1 METVEVAPPKAGEV
15 RLKVIANGACRTDLM
30 VMDGKIWDS
39 RTKFPVILGHEAAGI
54 VESVGA
60 GVTNLQPGDHVI
72 PF

>member
-1 METVEVAPPKAGEV
+1 
-15 RLKVIANGACRTDLM
+15 
-30 VMDGKIWDS
+30 MDGKIWDS

-72 PF
+72 PFVQPNCQNCEFCHRSDTNLCIA